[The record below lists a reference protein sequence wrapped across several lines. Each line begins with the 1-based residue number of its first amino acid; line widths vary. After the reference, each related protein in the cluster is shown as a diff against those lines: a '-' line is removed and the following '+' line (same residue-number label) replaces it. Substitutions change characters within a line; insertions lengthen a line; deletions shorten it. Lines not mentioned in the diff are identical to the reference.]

1 MARTSQGD
9 EQKRKKA
16 KVEDIEVEIIE
27 VLSVNSNSDSS
38 DNDSVGIPVA
48 EVVEDKKKPDPPEEE
63 VSDSEES
70 IKTTEST
77 RRQAEGLIRRG
88 RIQDGL
94 SLVQALEED
103 FLDGI
108 QKAIDKEHDPF
119 WDLRWSYH
127 NTDFDFLQGLDE
139 DLDARIARI
148 KTICHIPAR
157 FDTRGSYVLYRSV
170 KKDPKDQRVNGIDSD
185 ES

>member
-1 MARTSQGD
+1 MAKTSQSD
-9 EQKRKKA
+9 ERKRKKA
-16 KVEDIEVEIIE
+16 KVEDVQVEIIE

-38 DNDSVGIPVA
+38 DNNSVGIPVA
-48 EVVEDKKKPDPPEEE
+48 EVVEVKEKPDPPEEE
-63 VSDSEES
+63 VSDSESIVTTASVRRRAES
-70 IKTTEST
+70 I
-77 RRQAEGLIRRG
+77 IRRG
-88 RIQDGL
+88 RVQDGI
-94 SLVQALEED
+94 SLISALEED